1 MTSPKPRSVWQWLAL
16 LSPAVVM
23 VLYGTILP
31 GWLERDSDGGYD
43 KITRISVGLDG
54 IMVAALMS
62 LILGFWW
69 AWKAHDS
76 LRERSVF
83 GLVYAIV
90 IAFVNLAVAYA
101 GCNAALIVG
110 SAISR

>member
-1 MTSPKPRSVWQWLAL
+1 MNWIKANNVWQWLVL
-16 LSPAVVM
+16 SSPAFVM
-23 VLYGTILP
+23 VLCGTILP
-31 GWLERDSDGGYD
+31 GWLESDSDGGYD

-69 AWKAHDS
+69 AWKAQDS
-76 LRERSVF
+76 LQERCVF
-83 GLVYAIV
+83 GLVYAIA

-101 GCNAALIVG
+101 GCSAPLIISSAL
-110 SAISR
+110 SR